1 MDDMAV
7 TPRDK
12 AGEPLFDPIAYARE
26 IAREAVRQNSYTPR
40 WVSLKQ
46 ASEMLGGVDQKTL
59 RKWRGPAGSES
70 ASHPAHMANAWSA
83 WPASKRSMQTPADR
97 NADK

>member
-59 RKWRGPAGSES
+59 RKWARAGRIRIRQPSGPHGKCMVSV
-70 ASHPAHMANAWSA
+70 ASIEAFDAD
-83 WPASKRSMQTPADR
+83 ASRPKRR
-97 NADK
+97 

>member
-7 TPRDK
+7 IPRDK

-59 RKWRGPAGSES
+59 RKWARAGHGKCMVSVVSIETFDAD
-70 ASHPAHMANAWSA
+70 ASRP
-83 WPASKRSMQTPADR
+83 KRR
-97 NADK
+97 